1 LRFTK
6 YFKKKSGVKTLRKD
20 KRIALFVTCLV
31 DSLAPDIGFAVL
43 DVFGKLDIKLEVPMK
58 QMCCGQPGFNVG
70 YQKDAVKVALALYKE
85 FKSFDYVVSPSGS
98 CVSMVRNFYPDL
110 LKGHL
115 KPETI
120 QAFAAKFYEL
130 SEFLVDVAGIT
141 TITGKLNKQITYH
154 SSCHMTRGLG
164 AKSQALALL
173 SGVEGLDLVPLPCGE
188 ECCGF
193 GGMFSV
199 KLPEM
204 STAMVDEKIKHI
216 DATGASTV
224 VSGDYSC
231 LMNIKGRIDRL
242 NKNIAAEH
250 YIQTLA
256 QGMAHEN

>member
-1 LRFTK
+1 LFE
-6 YFKKKSGVKTLRKD
+6 D

-43 DVFGKLDIKLEVPMK
+43 DVFDKLNIKLEVPMK

-70 YQKDAVKVALALYKE
+70 YQKDTVKVALALYKE

-98 CVSMVRNFYPDL
+98 CVSMVRNYYPDL
-110 LKGHL
+110 LKTHL
-115 KPETI
+115 KPAEI

-141 TITGKLNKQITYH
+141 KIAGKLSKQITYH

-164 AKSQALALL
+164 AKSQVMSLL
-173 SGVEGLDLVPLPCGE
+173 SGIEGLELMSLSCGE
-188 ECCGF
+188 DCCGF

-204 STAMVDEKIKHI
+204 STAMVDEKIMHI
-216 DATGASTV
+216 SATGASTV

-231 LMNIKGRIDRL
+231 LMNIKGRMDRL
-242 NKNIAAEH
+242 NKNIEAEH
-250 YIQTLA
+250 YIQTIA